1 MKIALILWLLLTPSA
16 FAEGVSLQ
24 FEKVTTRFFI
34 TETLQQTIGEATVS
48 RHAFTLQAA
57 RRIENYTVKVG
68 VNWFINSEKWL
79 AENRYYL
86 DGQFLNDDVNL
97 SFERAYRFQSQ
108 VILLGV
114 KGKLEGQRFNSQKMV
129 FDPKANTLAFERIQL
144 FANNKLSR
152 RLHHL
157 VTLD

>member
-1 MKIALILWLLLTPSA
+1 MLNT
-16 FAEGVSLQ
+16 V
-24 FEKVTTRFFI
+24 
-34 TETLQQTIGEATVS
+34 VS

-57 RRIENYTVKVG
+57 RRIENYTDNVG
-68 VNWFINSEKWL
+68 VNWFINSEQWL

-86 DGQFLNDDVNL
+86 DGHFLINELNL
-97 SFERAYRFQSQ
+97 SFQRAYRYQSQ

-114 KGKLEGQRFNSQKMV
+114 KGKLEGQRFNSKKMV